1 MCHLPAKK
9 EGGGG
14 VSAPR
19 LLGRRRVRLGRLVVV
34 FMISGAAGAPLVMA
48 IFSGFAWRYRRAS
61 RRRRQDFAGESGEVG
76 WAKRREGLVERSIF
90 FLLYETLDLRLWAK
104 HQGL

>member
-19 LLGRRRVRLGRLVVV
+19 LLGRLVAV
-34 FMISGAAGAPLVMA
+34 FMVSGAAGAPLVMA
-48 IFSGFAWRYRRAS
+48 IFSGFAWRFCRAS
-61 RRRRQDFAGESGEVG
+61 RRQRQDFAGESGEVG
-76 WAKRREGLVERSIF
+76 WAKRREDLVERSIF
-90 FLLYETLDLRLWAK
+90 FFV
-104 HQGL
+104 